1 MEEEKLEIYQE
12 TLEKGIKQREAI
24 EETVKEIFKKE
35 IKNIFLVGCGGSLG
49 CMYPLKYIMDINS
62 ELPVF
67 TYNSSEFLALDP
79 VSLGEKSLV
88 ILSSYSGKTQE
99 TVDAAKHVNEKG
111 GTTICFTGE
120 EGSPLAQAVNYVF
133 TNKADEGVTDSK
145 IIMLYQIIFNV
156 LKYTDDYQKYD
167 EMMKVLDVLP
177 EKLVDIKRKVEDRAE
192 EFAQAKKEE
201 EFFMTIGSGP
211 NWGETYVYATC
222 ILEEMQWIHAQPV
235 HAGEYFHGAF
245 EIVRED
251 TNLIVFKGEDKTRS
265 LIDRVEEFSNKYSNN
280 ITLIDTKDYNNLE
293 NISDDFKGYLSPL
306 ILSAVMDVFSKKL
319 AEARNHPLETRK
331 YMGKVDY

>member
-1 MEEEKLEIYQE
+1 MKEEKLEIYKK
-12 TLEKGIKQREAI
+12 TLEKGINQREDI
-24 EETVKEIFKKE
+24 EKAVEKILEKE

-49 CMYPLKYIMDINS
+49 CMFPLKYIMDINS
-62 ELPVF
+62 KLPVF

-79 VSLGEKSLV
+79 VNLSENSLV
-88 ILSSYSGKTQE
+88 ILSSYSGKTKE
-99 TVDAAKHVNEKG
+99 TVDAAEYVNKKG
-111 GTTICFTGE
+111 GTTIGFTGE
-120 EGSPLAQAVNYVF
+120 DGTPLGKAVNYVF

-156 LKYTDDYQKYD
+156 LKYTDNYQKYD
-167 EMMKVLDVLP
+167 EMMEIIDLLP
-177 EKLVDIKRKVEDRAE
+177 EKLVEIKREAEERAE
-192 EFAQAKKEE
+192 KFAKVNKDE

-251 TNLIVFKGEDKTRS
+251 TNLLIFKGEDKTRS
-265 LIDRVEEFSNKYSNN
+265 LIDRVEEFSYKYSNN
-280 ITLIDTKDYNNLE
+280 ITLIDTKEYNNID
-293 NISDDFKGYLSPL
+293 NISDEFKGYLSPL